1 MGLFTKKPNIKD
13 IDINKIG
20 ISLLNVTDPIETRA
34 LRFQQDFDEVRI
46 EKSEI
51 LNIKSFY
58 IYSILRFKQGIYLQL
73 TDEITN
79 NYNLNT
85 FSHFTKLSLNGYID
99 KEIAD
104 VFMNKI
110 DSVFHKKTDNIWIMK
125 DGSFLTFKY
134 KTQKSLRFE
143 YETN

>member
-110 DSVFHKKTDNIWIMK
+110 DSVFHKKANNIWIMR
-125 DGSFLTFKY
+125 DGSFLMFKY
-134 KTQKSLRFE
+134 KTHKSLLFE
-143 YETN
+143 YKAD